1 MKKAICAI
9 GVLTISTA
17 YAQNIKND
25 TITQRE
31 IEGVVIVA
39 SRKPQ
44 KISDI
49 PGTVWVIPKT
59 EIRRQLQSGV
69 PIKEMLSQYIPGID
83 VGSQGRTNFGQNMRG
98 RSFC

>member
-49 PGTVWVIPKT
+49 PGTVWVIP
-59 EIRRQLQSGV
+59 
-69 PIKEMLSQYIPGID
+69 
-83 VGSQGRTNFGQNMRG
+83 
-98 RSFC
+98 